1 MLTTIL
7 RVAIIVYT
15 LVFAVYLIKDCIAH
29 KEEFTGKKVVP
40 LAIIGI
46 ITNLLDT
53 LGIGSFATTQAGFK
67 FTKSCE
73 DELMPGTLNVGDAIP
88 VVTEFILFL
97 GLVEMDPLTLVLLI
111 AAAVVGSVVG
121 ASIVS
126 KWPVRLIRYALGT
139 ALLVLAVVM
148 ACKLMNLGPFGAQG
162 TAIGLT
168 GFKLVLGVIINFF
181 LGAFMTV
188 GVGLY
193 APCMAMI
200 GAFGMNIKAAFPVMM
215 GSCAFLM
222 PSCGIKFIKEGKYD
236 RKASILLTVGGVIGV
251 ILAYT
256 LVKNLPMTVLT
267 WIVIVVMIYTSITFF
282 RDAAKSK

>member
-29 KEEFTGKKVVP
+29 KEEFTGKKVIP
-40 LAIIGI
+40 LALIGI

-88 VVTEFILFL
+88 VVTEFVLFL

-126 KWPVRLIRYALGT
+126 KWPVKMIRYALGT
-139 ALLVLAVVM
+139 ALIALAVIM
-148 ACKLMNLGPFGAQG
+148 ACRALNLGPFGATG
-162 TAIGLT
+162 TATGLT
-168 GFKLVLGVIINFF
+168 GVKLIAGVIVNFF

-236 RKASILLTVGGVIGV
+236 RKASILLTVGGVVGV
-251 ILAYT
+251 FLAYT

-267 WIVIVVMIYTSITFF
+267 WIVIVVMVYTSITFF
-282 RDAAKSK
+282 RDAAKS

>member
-40 LAIIGI
+40 LALIGI

-111 AAAVVGSVVG
+111 AAAVVGSVIG

-126 KWPVRLIRYALGT
+126 KWPVKLIRYALGA

-148 ACKLMNLGPFGAQG
+148 ACKLMELGPFGAQG
-162 TAIGLT
+162 TDIGLT

-236 RKASILLTVGGVIGV
+236 RKASILLTIGGVIGV
-251 ILAYT
+251 FLAYT

-267 WIVIVVMIYTSITFF
+267 WIVIVVMVYTSITFF
-282 RDAAKSK
+282 RDAAKS

>member
-15 LVFAVYLIKDCIAH
+15 LVFAGYLIKDCIAH
-29 KEEFTGKKVVP
+29 KEEFTSKKVVP
-40 LAIIGI
+40 LTLIGI

-111 AAAVVGSVVG
+111 AAAVVGSVIG

-126 KWPVRLIRYALGT
+126 KWPVKLIRYALGA

-148 ACKLMNLGPFGAQG
+148 ACKLMELGPFGAQG
-162 TAIGLT
+162 TATGLT

-236 RKASILLTVGGVIGV
+236 RKASILLTVGGVVGV
-251 ILAYT
+251 FLAYT
-256 LVKNLPMTVLT
+256 LVKNLPMTILT

>member
-15 LVFAVYLIKDCIAH
+15 LVFAGYLIKDCIAH
-29 KEEFTGKKVVP
+29 KEEFTSKKVVP
-40 LAIIGI
+40 LTLIGI

-111 AAAVVGSVVG
+111 AAAVVGSVIG

-139 ALLVLAVVM
+139 ALLVLAVIM

-162 TAIGLT
+162 TALGLT

-236 RKASILLTVGGVIGV
+236 RKASILLTVGGVVGV
-251 ILAYT
+251 FLAYT

>member
-29 KEEFTGKKVVP
+29 KEEFTGKKVIP
-40 LAIIGI
+40 LALIGI

-88 VVTEFILFL
+88 VVTEFVLFL

-126 KWPVRLIRYALGT
+126 KWPVKMIRYALGT
-139 ALLVLAVVM
+139 ALIALAVIM
-148 ACKLMNLGPFGAQG
+148 ACRALNLGPFGATG
-162 TAIGLT
+162 TATGLT
-168 GFKLVLGVIINFF
+168 GVKLIAGVIINFF

-236 RKASILLTVGGVIGV
+236 RKASILLTVGGVVGV
-251 ILAYT
+251 FLAYT

-267 WIVIVVMIYTSITFF
+267 WIVIVVMVYTSITFF
-282 RDAAKSK
+282 RDAAKS

>member
-29 KEEFTGKKVVP
+29 KEEFTGKKVIP
-40 LAIIGI
+40 LALIGI

-88 VVTEFILFL
+88 VVTEFVLFL

-126 KWPVRLIRYALGT
+126 KWPVKMIRYALGT
-139 ALLVLAVVM
+139 ALIALAVIM
-148 ACKLMNLGPFGAQG
+148 ACRALNLGPFGATG
-162 TAIGLT
+162 TATGLT
-168 GFKLVLGVIINFF
+168 GVKLIAGVIINFF

-236 RKASILLTVGGVIGV
+236 RKASILLTVGGVVGV
-251 ILAYT
+251 FLSYT

-267 WIVIVVMIYTSITFF
+267 WIVIVVMVYTSITFF
-282 RDAAKSK
+282 RDAAKS